1 MTKRAD
7 QDRRGRGRPSR
18 SAEQIADMRTH
29 IADCALR
36 LFQQE
41 GYAAVSMRKLA
52 AQAGCTTKTVYA
64 YFDAK
69 IDILSLLWS
78 DVFTT
83 LFDRL
88 DALAAAQRAPVARL
102 EAVAQA
108 YVSFWLEHREQ
119 YFLVFMSGGISRAE
133 VEGYVATGVPRARFD
148 LFARCLA
155 DALGGKA
162 DAKLLREKSE
172 ALFCA
177 LNGISQALITIS
189 GHNWSAP
196 ESLVRIAV
204 RGVLK

>member
-1 MTKRAD
+1 
-7 QDRRGRGRPSR
+7 
-18 SAEQIADMRTH
+18 MRTH